1 MRDLIVL
8 TGATAVGK
16 TELSLELAAKI
27 RAEIISVDSM
37 QIYQDMD
44 IGTAKVSEN
53 ERDSIKH
60 HLLDFLPPDQDY
72 SVSKF
77 QTDCD
82 QTIAEIKSRDKIPLL
97 VGGTHLYL
105 RSVLEG
111 FMLPEI
117 EPDYGLRE
125 NLNQLAEE
133 KGREAVH
140 QILAEK
146 DPKTAEKLHPNDLR
160 RVIRAVEIFEQTGK
174 TKSFYKKKQ
183 EKRPPRY
190 SAYKFALV
198 RSRENLYQRINQRVD
213 LMMENGLLEEV
224 KLLLNKYDK
233 LSDTAQQA
241 LGYKELISYLNDQLS
256 LEEAVYEIKKRS
268 RHFAKR
274 QLTWLRKEEGLIV
287 FDIEKEDKDFILT
300 EMLKI
305 IKGEKN
311 YEQEY
316 KKRKEIDF

>member
-1 MRDLIVL
+1 MRNLVVL

-16 TELSLELAAKI
+16 TELSLELAAEI
-27 RAEIISVDSM
+27 EAEIISADSM
-37 QIYQDMD
+37 QIYKDMN
-44 IGTAKVSEN
+44 IGTAKASEK
-53 ERDSIKH
+53 ERALVKH

-82 QTIAEIKSRDKIPLL
+82 QIIAEIKAKDKMPLL

-105 RSVLEG
+105 RSLLEG

-117 EPDYGLRE
+117 EPDYDLRE
-125 NLNQLAEE
+125 KFNQMAEK
-133 KGREAVH
+133 KGTEAVH

-174 TKSFYKKKQ
+174 TKSFYKKQQK
-183 EKRPPRY
+183 ERPPRY
-190 SAYKFALV
+190 SAYKFALI

-224 KLLLNKYDK
+224 KFLLSKYDK

-241 LGYKELISYLNDQLS
+241 LGYKELISYLDGQIS
-256 LEEAVYEIKKRS
+256 LEDAVYEIKKRS

-274 QLTWLRKEEGLIV
+274 QLTWLRKEKDLIV
-287 FDIEKEDKDFILT
+287 FNIEKESKKNILK
-300 EMLKI
+300 EMLEI
-305 IKGEKN
+305 IKGEKD
-311 YEQEY
+311 YEREY